1 MKTLNEAKEAIRP
14 HRQELEDRF
23 KVKQMG
29 IFGSYVRDEQGGKS
43 DMDILTE
50 FKEPIGL
57 FKFMDLEDYIGKLLG
72 TRVDMVSKK
81 ALKPHIGKRILKE
94 VEYIW

>member
-1 MKTLNEAKEAIRP
+1 MKTLNEAKETIRP
-14 HRQELEDRF
+14 HRQELEEEF

-29 IFGSYVRDEQGGKS
+29 IFGSYVRGEPNEKS

-81 ALKPHIGKRILKE
+81 ALKPYIGKRILKE